1 MRLALPPIVLAA
13 LAGCSDPPPPPAVSV
28 APKPAVEVSPAAER
42 VLRQIAA
49 EQKLADPWYV
59 RLSVSWR
66 AEPQIEVH
74 LDRTP
79 AGPDDVVTE
88 APGGLKCVLAREL
101 LPYLR
106 GCRVELVEVPEG
118 AGFDVTFPNQD
129 AREREVAARWLREEG
144 AKRKG
149 K

>member
-1 MRLALPPIVLAA
+1 MRLCRFAITFLV
-13 LAGCSDPPPPPAVSV
+13 AGCSPDPPPPAVPV

-49 EQKLADPWYV
+49 EQKLADPWYI
-59 RLSVSWR
+59 RLSVSWQ

-79 AGPDDVVTE
+79 TGPDDFVTE
-88 APGGLKCVLAREL
+88 TNTGLRCVMAREL
-101 LPYLR
+101 LPFLH
-106 GCRVELVEVPEG
+106 GCRVELVEVPAG
-118 AGFDVTFPNQD
+118 AGFDVRFPNRD
-129 AREREVAARWLREEG
+129 AREREAAAKWLREEA